1 MYPATEKRFVIANRI
16 TIIFL
21 FLVIAAGG
29 IVRSTG
35 SGMGCPDW
43 PKCFNRVIPPT
54 DISQLPEGY
63 EQQYIEGRQKKNER
77 FAKIVQRFGFQKEA
91 EQIRTDPSILVHEEF
106 NAAKTWTEYINR
118 LVGVIVGFCLL
129 ATAYFSLQYK
139 RSIPAITI
147 WSVLNLF
154 VVVIQAW
161 LGSIVVSTN
170 LMPWIITIHM
180 VLALVILAIAIYT
193 FYLATTKRNKTLLV
207 NQSSVGIKWLA
218 ASSLMVLFIQII
230 MGTEVRE
237 LVDVLRGQDIP
248 RSGWIEAIGAAY
260 DYHRILGYITFGLT
274 LVMCWMVKNR
284 FNKESIQ
291 SKYALIVIVLAVVQ
305 MGSGIILA
313 RFALPPY
320 MQTTHLVVASLFFGA
335 QYYVMLLMTKAKV

>member
-1 MYPATEKRFVIANRI
+1 MYPATEKRFIIANRV

-43 PKCFNRVIPPT
+43 PKCFNRIIPPT

-77 FAKIVQRFGFQKEA
+77 FANMVQRFGFQQEA
-91 EQIRTDPSILVHEEF
+91 EQIRTDPSILVHEDF

-129 ATAYFSLQYK
+129 ATAYLSLNYRK
-139 RSIPAITI
+139 TNPVITI

-154 VVVIQAW
+154 VVIIQAW

-193 FYLATTKRNKTLLV
+193 FYLATTKRNRRLLV
-207 NQSSVGIKWLA
+207 NRSSLAIKWMA
-218 ASSLMVLFIQII
+218 GASLLILFIQIVL
-230 MGTEVRE
+230 GTEVRE
-237 LVDVLRGQDIP
+237 LVDVLRGQAIP
-248 RSGWIEAIGAAY
+248 RSGWIEAIGTAY
-260 DYHRILGYITFGLT
+260 DHHRILGYITFVLT
-274 LVMCWMVKNR
+274 LAVCWIVKSR
-284 FNKESIQ
+284 FSNNSIQ
-291 SKYALIVIVLAVVQ
+291 SKFALIIIILAVIQ
-305 MGSGIILA
+305 MSSGIILA
-313 RFALPPY
+313 RYALPPY

-335 QYYVMLLMTKAKV
+335 QYYLMLLTTKAKV

>member
-1 MYPATEKRFVIANRI
+1 M
-16 TIIFL
+16 
-21 FLVIAAGG
+21 
-29 IVRSTG
+29 RSTG

-43 PKCFNRVIPPT
+43 PKCFNRIIPPT

-63 EQQYIEGRQKKNER
+63 EQHYIEGRQKKNER
-77 FAKIVQRFGFQKEA
+77 FATIVARFGFEKEA

-118 LVGVIVGFCLL
+118 LVGVIVGFSML
-129 ATAYFSLQYK
+129 ATAYFALQYRK
-139 RSIPAITI
+139 SKPAIAV

-193 FYLATTKRNKTLLV
+193 FFLATIRRNRSLLTD
-207 NQSSVGIKWLA
+207 QQASTIKWLT
-218 ASSLMVLFIQII
+218 SLSLAVLFIQII
-230 MGTEVRE
+230 LGTEVRE
-237 LVDVLRGQDIP
+237 LVDVLRGEGLA
-248 RSGWIEAIGAAY
+248 RSAWIDAIGTAY

-274 LVMCWMVKNR
+274 LMVCRMVKSR
-284 FNKESIQ
+284 FTEKSIQ
-291 SKYALIVIVLAVVQ
+291 SKFALIIIALAVIQ
-305 MGSGIILA
+305 MGSGIVLA

-335 QYYVMLLMTKAKV
+335 QYYLMLLMTKAKV

>member
-1 MYPATEKRFVIANRI
+1 MYPTTERRFVIANRI

-63 EQQYIEGRQKKNER
+63 EQQYIEGRKKKNER
-77 FAKIVQRFGFQKEA
+77 FANTVQRFGFHKEA
-91 EQIRTDPSILVHEEF
+91 EQIRTDLSILVHEEF

-118 LVGVIVGFCLL
+118 LVGVIVGFCML
-129 ATAYFSLQYK
+129 ATAFFSLQYRETK
-139 RSIPAITI
+139 PAIAI

-170 LMPWIITIHM
+170 LMPWVITIHM
-180 VLALVILAIAIYT
+180 VLALIILAIAIYT
-193 FYLATTKRNKTLLV
+193 FYLATTRRNSVLLV
-207 NQSSVGIKWLA
+207 NNGSAGIKWL
-218 ASSLMVLFIQII
+218 SLLSLLVLFIQII
-230 MGTEVRE
+230 LGTEVRE
-237 LVDVLRGQDIP
+237 LVDVLRGQGVV
-248 RSGWIEAIGAAY
+248 RSGWIDAIGTAY
-260 DYHRILGYITFGLT
+260 DNHRILGYVTFGIT
-274 LVMCWMVKNR
+274 IVVCWMVR
-284 FNKESIQ
+284 NKFSVNNIQ
-291 SKYALIVIVLAVVQ
+291 SKFALIILILAVIQ
-305 MGSGIILA
+305 MGSGIVLA

-335 QYYVMLLMTKAKV
+335 QYYLMLLMTKAKL